1 MTTINTVEDQDA
13 VTTLADSDLF
23 LVPTTTGVA
32 KKATVQVVRHQMH
45 SGIVALTAATLT
57 VTQALHGGKTIT
69 VNRAAGSVITLAAAT
84 GTGTVYKFFL
94 GTTITSNN
102 FIIEVASGADTLVG
116 VAWMAN
122 DTDASVSGFEA
133 AGTADTMTMNGTT
146 KGGIK
151 GDYIQ
156 IIDMATTL
164 FSVQAFLTG
173 TGSEA
178 TPFSAAVS

>member
-69 VNRAAGSVITLAAAT
+69 VSRAAGSTLTLPAAT
-84 GTGTVYKFFL
+84 GTGTVYKFFTV
-94 GTTITSNN
+94 TTITSNAL
-102 FIIEVASGADTLVG
+102 IIEVASSSDIFAG
-116 VAWMAN
+116 VAWVAN
-122 DTDASVSGFEA
+122 DAGATVSGFETA
-133 AGTADTMTMNGTT
+133 ADSDTITMDGTVKAGL
-146 KGGIK
+146 K
-151 GDYIQ
+151 GDFIK
-156 IIDMATTL
+156 IIDMATGL
-164 FSVQAFLTG
+164 FSVQAFLAA
-173 TGSEA
+173 TGSEV